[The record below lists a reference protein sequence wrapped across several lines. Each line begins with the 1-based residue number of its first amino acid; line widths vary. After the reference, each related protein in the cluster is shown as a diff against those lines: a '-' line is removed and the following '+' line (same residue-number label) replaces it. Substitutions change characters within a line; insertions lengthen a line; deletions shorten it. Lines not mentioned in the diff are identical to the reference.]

1 MKTWCTA
8 ISTKSPLR
16 GPVSSR
22 TNPLQKGECMRAC
35 LRVWVC
41 AREGA
46 CVSARA
52 WLVDVPA
59 TPACALAFVAAARHA
74 RRAQASGGQGDIAAG
89 AARISPRPPVAS
101 ARAHPAPKRA
111 RYLIYQPD
119 STMYQNFSC
128 QRASLVLEGCASEN
142 SDGKAHTASRSC

>member
-59 TPACALAFVAAARHA
+59 TPACALAVVAAARHA
-74 RRAQASGGQGDIAAG
+74 RRAQASMCPRMGESACFGRAG
-89 AARISPRPPVAS
+89 RHRRRRYCAHLSPSSRG
-101 ARAHPAPKRA
+101 KRA
-111 RYLIYQPD
+111 CPSRAETLAVPD
-119 STMYQNFSC
+119 VPARFHHVPK
-128 QRASLVLEGCASEN
+128 L
-142 SDGKAHTASRSC
+142 